1 MPKNV
6 KRLCKKCKKH
16 TEHTVKNQTSKGL
29 SSKHTQSRGSKTR
42 VRKRGLRRGAGNLGR
57 FSKGALGSWKRYG
70 KKTTKK
76 SDLRYTCKEC
86 KKTSVQKQGFRA
98 KKIEFK

>member
-1 MPKNV
+1 MKLPKTV

-16 TEHTVKNQTSKGL
+16 TDHSVKNQSFKGL
-29 SSKHTQSRGSKTR
+29 NYKHHQSRGSKVR
-42 VRKRGLRRGAGNLGR
+42 VRKRGLRRGVGNLGR

-76 SDLRYTCKEC
+76 SDIR
-86 KKTSVQKQGFRA
+86 
-98 KKIEFK
+98 